1 MRLRTENLTVSYG
14 AQTVLDGLS
23 LALPAGKITALL
35 GPNGC
40 GKSTLLNCFSRLLT
54 PDSGEILLDEKPIAG
69 FSARQLARRLA
80 LLPQHHLSPE
90 GITVRELVSYGRSP
104 WLSLWGRLSAED
116 NERVNVAMS
125 QTRTRNLADRR
136 LTQLSGGQRQ
146 RAFLAMVLAQDTPL
160 ILLDE
165 PTTYLDINHQV
176 ELMRLMVELL
186 MVELKRQGKTVVT
199 VLHDL
204 NQASR
209 YCDHL
214 VVLASGRVMAQGA
227 PEAVMKP
234 ELLKTVF
241 SVEAEIHPEPVSGR
255 PMCVVK

>member
-90 GITVRELVSYGRSP
+90 DHCTGTGFLRP
-104 WLSLWGRLSAED
+104 QP
-116 NERVNVAMS
+116 VAVVVGA
-125 QTRTRNLADRR
+125 TLR
-136 LTQLSGGQRQ
+136 GRQ
-146 RAFLAMVLAQDTPL
+146 RAGQRGNESDPDAQ
-160 ILLDE
+160 
-165 PTTYLDINHQV
+165 
-176 ELMRLMVELL
+176 
-186 MVELKRQGKTVVT
+186 
-199 VLHDL
+199 
-204 NQASR
+204 
-209 YCDHL
+209 
-214 VVLASGRVMAQGA
+214 SG
-227 PEAVMKP
+227 
-234 ELLKTVF
+234 
-241 SVEAEIHPEPVSGR
+241 
-255 PMCVVK
+255 

>member
-90 GITVRELVSYGRSP
+90 GSLYGNWFPTAAAR
-104 WLSLWGRLSAED
+104 GCRLGATL
-116 NERVNVAMS
+116 R
-125 QTRTRNLADRR
+125 
-136 LTQLSGGQRQ
+136 GRQ
-146 RAFLAMVLAQDTPL
+146 RAGQRGNESDPDAQ
-160 ILLDE
+160 
-165 PTTYLDINHQV
+165 
-176 ELMRLMVELL
+176 
-186 MVELKRQGKTVVT
+186 
-199 VLHDL
+199 
-204 NQASR
+204 
-209 YCDHL
+209 
-214 VVLASGRVMAQGA
+214 SG
-227 PEAVMKP
+227 
-234 ELLKTVF
+234 
-241 SVEAEIHPEPVSGR
+241 
-255 PMCVVK
+255 

>member
-176 ELMRLMVELL
+176 ELMRLMVEL
-186 MVELKRQGKTVVT
+186 KRQGKTVVT

-241 SVEAEIHPEPVSGR
+241 SVEA
-255 PMCVVK
+255 

>member
-176 ELMRLMVELL
+176 ELMRLMVEL
-186 MVELKRQGKTVVT
+186 KRQGKTVVT

-241 SVEAEIHPEPVSGR
+241 SVEAEIQALLQS
-255 PMCVVK
+255 

>member
-176 ELMRLMVELL
+176 ELMRLMVEL
-186 MVELKRQGKTVVT
+186 KRQGKTVVT

-241 SVEAEIHPEPVSGR
+241 SVEAEIHPEPV
-255 PMCVVK
+255 

>member
-176 ELMRLMVELL
+176 ELMRLMVEL
-186 MVELKRQGKTVVT
+186 KRQGKTVVT

-241 SVEAEIHPEPVSGR
+241 SV
-255 PMCVVK
+255 